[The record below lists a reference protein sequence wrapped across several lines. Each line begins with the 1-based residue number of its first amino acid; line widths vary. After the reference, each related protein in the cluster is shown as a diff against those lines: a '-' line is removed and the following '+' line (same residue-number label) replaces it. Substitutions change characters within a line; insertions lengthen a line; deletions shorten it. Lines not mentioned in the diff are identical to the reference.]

1 MIQMKT
7 QNQVQTVAK
16 YEMVDAALSDLN
28 RVRADLFN
36 PHQNMADATYGQ
48 LIENEEASLAAV
60 ARSEA
65 VTLEAVMEK
74 CALLSSEL
82 ARTSNRRSVRLLAT
96 SIACDVEQ
104 ILSK

>member
-1 MIQMKT
+1 MIQTKT

-16 YEMVDAALSDLN
+16 YEIVDAALSDLN
-28 RVRADLFN
+28 RVRADLLT
-36 PHQNMADATYGQ
+36 PHQNVTEAIYGQ
-48 LIENEEASLAAV
+48 LIEKEEVSLAAV

-65 VTLEAVMEK
+65 LTLEAVMEK

-82 ARTSNRRSVRLLAT
+82 ARTSNRRSVRMLAT